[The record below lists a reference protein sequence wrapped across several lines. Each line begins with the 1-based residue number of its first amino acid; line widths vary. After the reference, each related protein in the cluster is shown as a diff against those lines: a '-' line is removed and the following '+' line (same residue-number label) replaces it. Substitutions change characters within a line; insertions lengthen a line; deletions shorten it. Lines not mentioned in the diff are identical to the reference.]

1 MFQAWLTEILLGSHD
16 AKKPED
22 PKLSVRRVE
31 SYMPDN
37 VAAKILYSV
46 AQRDKKDL
54 VDSLV
59 NTVKGEK

>member
-37 VAAKILYSV
+37 FVARILYNV
-46 AQRDKKDL
+46 AQGDKKDM

-59 NTVKGEK
+59 NTVKAEK